1 MAGRAVSV
9 ATGSGDGGGEEAGV
23 RVGCGDGVGTRVAVG
38 AAVARGGASGDSPA
52 APEHAAVTMI
62 RRVGTTRDETTRARL
77 GVSMTCL
84 KLYHSFVLPAVQ
96 P

>member
-1 MAGRAVSV
+1 M

-38 AAVARGGASGDSPA
+38 AAVATGGASGDSPA
-52 APEHAAVTMI
+52 APEHAAVTMTRKI
-62 RRVGTTRDETTRARL
+62 GTTRDKTTRARL

-84 KLYHSFVLPAVQ
+84 KLYHSFARQGCPDLMRIH
-96 P
+96 